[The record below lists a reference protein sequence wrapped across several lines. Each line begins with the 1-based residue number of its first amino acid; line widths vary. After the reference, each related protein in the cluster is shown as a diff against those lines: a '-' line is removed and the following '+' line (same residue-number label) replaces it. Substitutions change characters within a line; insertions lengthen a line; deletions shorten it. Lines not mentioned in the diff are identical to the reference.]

1 MTWTMCA
8 ELYPA
13 LLLEVS
19 LHGTGNKKALLIA
32 AGKDIPGRKDLVQAE
47 EDTWAI
53 KKLLIDLFNFHN
65 DDIVVMIKHD
75 NIGKDLWPRRDN
87 IRTQIQKLVRGASPG
102 DHLFVYFSGH
112 GEQVECNHFTESDG
126 YDESIIS
133 CSGKRITDNV
143 LNKYLVAELHKECKL
158 FALWD
163 ACHSRTILDLDH
175 YNCNEPQHKRG
186 SGSSHCRPSR
196 KAFAHIPQI
205 NANLYEHP
213 QSFVLE
219 AQRFRSPEPIFKC
232 NGRCSP
238 PSANQ
243 RAGRAH
249 VVSLA
254 ACRDN
259 EQTIHEKQPGSY
271 IGSVARIP
279 KVDQMTQRRTLNGN
293 ASLSPTRGASDG
305 SKMQTRPSIYRK
317 GGVMVNNVEDLFPR
331 HLKSAA
337 LCMDRTQTP
346 GSLSVGSQ

>member
-205 NANLYEHP
+205 NASTRCRSFGTTSRGRTVVRNSLPLTQDLYEHP

-259 EQTIHEKQPGSY
+259 EQTYDDVNSNESLTKVRHSPNP
-271 IGSVARIP
+271 IGY
-279 KVDQMTQRRTLNGN
+279 D
-293 ASLSPTRGASDG
+293 
-305 SKMQTRPSIYRK
+305 
-317 GGVMVNNVEDLFPR
+317 
-331 HLKSAA
+331 
-337 LCMDRTQTP
+337 
-346 GSLSVGSQ
+346 